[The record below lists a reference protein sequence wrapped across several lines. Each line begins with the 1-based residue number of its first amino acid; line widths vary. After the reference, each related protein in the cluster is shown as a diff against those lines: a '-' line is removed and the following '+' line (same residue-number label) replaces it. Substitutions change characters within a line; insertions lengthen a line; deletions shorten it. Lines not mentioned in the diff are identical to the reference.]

1 MSGPVDIAVLIY
13 LPSDV
18 HINTAKTCTMIE
30 HMLMHIYVQQISTIT
45 HAWQCFSFWLTY
57 LLIFGGVTIT
67 PMSQLP

>member
-18 HINTAKTCTMIE
+18 RINTAKTSRMIE

-45 HAWQCFSFWLTY
+45 HAWQCFSFWLIY